1 MKIRTREQLVDFVDQ
16 GNKVKYIFFWGHQEK
31 GEQISKSCFSQ
42 WYDAKFEEEGN
53 VFITAEHY
61 MMYHKAKLFGD
72 DIACARILL
81 ATTPGAAKAIGR
93 ELVGFN
99 QEVWDE
105 RRFEIVLNANLAKFA
120 QHTEL
125 KSFLLNTGNRI
136 LVEASPVDKVWG
148 IGLAQD
154 HPESEIPRRWKGLNL
169 LGFALMEVRDR
180 LRKDL

>member
-1 MKIRTREQLVDFVDQ
+1 MVWRKVWRRRQRLHYCGALHDVSQ
-16 GNKVKYIFFWGHQEK
+16 G
-31 GEQISKSCFSQ
+31 
-42 WYDAKFEEEGN
+42 
-53 VFITAEHY
+53 
-61 MMYHKAKLFGD
+61 KLFGD

-81 ATTPGAAKAIGR
+81 ATNPGAAKAIGR
-93 ELVGFN
+93 EVVGFN

-180 LRKDL
+180 LRKDLWQSKAKRIKSFK

>member
-1 MKIRTREQLVDFVDQ
+1 M
-16 GNKVKYIFFWGHQEK
+16 
-31 GEQISKSCFSQ
+31 
-42 WYDAKFEEEGN
+42 
-53 VFITAEHY
+53 
-61 MMYHKAKLFGD
+61 
-72 DIACARILL
+72 LL
-81 ATTPGAAKAIGR
+81 ATNPGAAKAIGR
-93 ELVGFN
+93 EVVGFN